1 MAFPINHPDVKFFL
15 PCDVLQHILTS
26 CERNDVARLA
36 VVSRCWYYALDNVVY
51 LGDRAYR
58 IPRTWLNNTPDM
70 ETFLLPPGA
79 CEGFSTTSGMDDTVF
94 SQVHTLNLKAN
105 VDFENTPRSMTD
117 WFVQF
122 SQLESLIL
130 RNTRDGMALSRY
142 IEPIT
147 TLTTLR
153 SLDLRGCKELSD
165 TCLTLISTRLP
176 NLTALDISFSSG
188 FTEDGLREVFMK
200 LINLRTLGAGFCFQ
214 TRDHGYGSAAFEM
227 LSNLEHLTSLDIR
240 YCNCLTNEILL
251 KISRL
256 HNLTKLDIAAYYTV
270 IDDHGIQH
278 LFPLAH
284 LKHLNIGYITITDTT
299 LRNLCLNWPKLLSL
313 DVKLAAV
320 TPAGTRSI
328 NNLTNLTS
336 LDVSDGTY
344 EGLMTLTNLRRLQ
357 SLFLMTWKMSDD
369 VVTGVSQLF
378 PTLTTLLVYCSE
390 VESGIS
396 AEGFRSLQNLKF
408 LTEFSSHQ
416 LDVTDDGMKEIAKI
430 GSLKTLEVCGAPSL
444 TDAGMSALSTL
455 TSLTKLS
462 LERCMRVTDAG
473 VMELVKLTR
482 LRKLEVVNCSNGDDA
497 LRAVH
502 TALHI

>member
-36 VVSRCWYYALDNVVY
+36 VVSRCWYYALDNVMY
-51 LGDRAYR
+51 LGDRVYR

-79 CEGFSTTSGMDDTVF
+79 CEGFSTTSGMDDTVL
-94 SQVHTLNLKAN
+94 SQIHTLNLKAN

-188 FTEDGLREVFMK
+188 FTEDGLREVFRK
-200 LINLRTLGAGFCFQ
+200 LINLRALGMAFNFQSELKESCF
-214 TRDHGYGSAAFEM
+214 D
-227 LSNLEHLTSLDIR
+227 LISNLEHLTSLVVP
-240 YCNCLTNEILL
+240 YCNCLTNEVLL

-256 HNLTKLDIAAYYTV
+256 HNLTELNVSSSTV
-270 IDDHGIQH
+270 RDDGIRN

-284 LKHLNIGYITITDTT
+284 LKHLNISDINITDGT
-299 LRNLCLNWPKLLSL
+299 LHSLCLNWPTLLSL
-313 DVKLAAV
+313 EVNLGIV
-320 TPAGTRSI
+320 TPAGTHAL
-328 NNLTNLTS
+328 NNLTNLTALHLNS
-336 LDVSDGTY
+336 GNHKS
-344 EGLMTLTNLRRLQ
+344 LMTLTNLRMVKKLSVNRLKD
-357 SLFLMTWKMSDD
+357 LCDG
-369 VVTGVSQLF
+369 VCTGVSQLF
-378 PTLTTLLVYCSE
+378 PSLTALVLYCAYLD
-390 VESGIS
+390 SGIS
-396 AEGFRSLQNLKF
+396 VEGFRSLQTLTF
-408 LTEFSSHQ
+408 LTDLKLFQ
-416 LDVTDDGMKEIAKI
+416 LDVTDDGMKEIVKI
-430 GSLKTLEVCGAPSL
+430 GSLKTLQLSGSLSL
-444 TDAGMSALSTL
+444 TDSGMSTLSTL